1 MLGKHGR
8 TDTAA
13 DAAAAKRRRGPLPG
27 QKLRQAALAAAA
39 ATAIPN
45 KHLAVGCR
53 VAVYWRMDKAFYTV
67 SCGLG
72 SCCFCE
78 VIR

>member
-8 TDTAA
+8 GDAA
-13 DAAAAKRRRGPLPG
+13 AGDAAAAKKRRGPVPG

-39 ATAIPN
+39 ANAIPN

-67 SCGLG
+67 RAY
-72 SCCFCE
+72 
-78 VIR
+78 VIHILD